1 MLGARST
8 RPARSS
14 ILHRLAPLAITAAL
28 LLPAGAALAQQTQT
42 KASCSPFTDRVRGDV
57 AIMFSGG
64 CTAGIAPA
72 DLEKIAGNVLAGN
85 AIPRELLE
93 SFHAI
98 SRSFDVTDTALT
110 AFFRV
115 LGENK
120 VAVEELD
127 GKLSE
132 IAGRHLTL
140 LKQAEEAEAF
150 AGDDPQVATLRKDA
164 VAAIT
169 AGDYGRAETLLLQAF
184 DADIAAVH
192 GAEAVFNRRRLAAAK
207 TQAAVA
213 ELKLTQLQ
221 YSDAAGAF
229 REAADLV
236 PPAEVLVRAQ
246 YLNRLG
252 LTALDAAAFP
262 LAERALSEAL
272 RIREGK
278 LNAEHPDVAVS
289 LNNLALLLK
298 ATDRPG
304 EAEPLFKRAAAI
316 RERGPGP
323 DDANAKRVREYLEEL
338 RDKMAGSHG
347 AGAPGV
353 PEPQPA
359 DKSPH

>member
-1 MLGARST
+1 MHVPRST

-14 ILHRLAPLAITAAL
+14 IPHRLAPLAIVAAL
-28 LLPAGAALAQQTQT
+28 LLPAGAAHAQQTQT
-42 KASCSPFTDRVRGDV
+42 KAPCSPVTDHARGDE
-57 AIMFSGG
+57 AITFSGG

-72 DLEKIAGNVLAGN
+72 DLEKIAGSVLAGN
-85 AIPRELLE
+85 AIPAELRDG
-93 SFHAI
+93 FQAI
-98 SRSFDVTDTALT
+98 NRSFGVTDTALT
-110 AFFRV
+110 AFFRI

-120 VAVEELD
+120 VAAEDLD
-127 GKLSE
+127 ARLRE

-140 LKQAEEAEAF
+140 LKQAEAF
-150 AGDDPQVATLRKDA
+150 ADDDPQVAALRKDA
-164 VAAIT
+164 AAAIT

-184 DADIAAVH
+184 DADLAAVH
-192 GAEAVFNRRRLAAAK
+192 GAEAVFNQRRLAAAK
-207 TQAAVA
+207 TQAALA

-221 YSDAAGAF
+221 YPAAADAL

-236 PPAEVLVRAQ
+236 PPAEALVRAQ

-252 LTALDAAAFP
+252 LTALEAAAFP

-278 LNAEHPDVAVS
+278 LNAEHTDVAVS

-298 ATDRPG
+298 ATNRLS
-304 EAEPLFKRAAAI
+304 EAEPFLKRAATI
-316 RERGPGP
+316 QEKSPGP
-323 DDANAKRVREYLEEL
+323 DDANAKRVREYLQDL

-347 AGAPGV
+347 AAPPGV

-359 DKSPH
+359 DKGPR